1 MNNINKELIVD
12 YKINDNITDKDSEYR
27 EQLLNFFNI
36 IEYDSNVII
45 KNIDDIYDD
54 IKNFDELHK
63 YLKRITRFSHF
74 KDDNHKANM
83 LLLFSYDYFQ
93 EFSYC
98 LKDIVNYNKIT
109 EINDKKLLDS
119 IN

>member
-1 MNNINKELIVD
+1 MNNIKKELIVD
-12 YKINDNITDKDSEYR
+12 YKINDKNSEYR

-36 IEYDSNVII
+36 NEYDSNVIL

-63 YLKRITRFSHF
+63 YLKKITRFSYF
-74 KDDNHKANM
+74 KDDDDKGNM

-98 LKDIVNYNKIT
+98 LKDIIKYNKIT
-109 EINDKKLLDS
+109 DVNHKKLLDI

>member
-1 MNNINKELIVD
+1 MNNININKDFIVD
-12 YKINDNITDKDSEYR
+12 YKLNDENDEYR
-27 EQLLNFFNI
+27 EQLLKFFNI
-36 IEYDSNVII
+36 NEYDSNVII
-45 KNIDDIYDD
+45 DKIDHIYDN

-63 YLKRITRFSHF
+63 YLKRITRCSYF
-74 KDDNHKANM
+74 KDDDDKANM

-98 LKDIVNYNKIT
+98 LKDIIKYNKIT
-109 EINDKKLLDS
+109 DVNNKKLLDI